1 MSSIFAEKLK
11 SLRKEYKISQRD
23 LAKEL
28 GVGSGVI
35 SDVERGQ
42 RNPSERLAFKLADR
56 FNTDPSYWLD
66 KDIEIEKMIKESPFK
81 QLTDG
86 LEQLIDEEIIKSVDD
101 FDDEEIIEIIMDL
114 VKIGFKKR
122 KIQEAKK

>member
-56 FNTDPSYWLD
+56 FNTEPSYWLD

-86 LEQLIDEEIIKSVDD
+86 LEQLIDEGIIKTVDD
-101 FDDEEIIEIIMDL
+101 FNDDEIIEIIMDL
-114 VKIGFKKR
+114 VKVGFKKK
-122 KIQEAKK
+122 KIQEIKK

>member
-1 MSSIFAEKLK
+1 MSNIFAEKLK

-56 FNTDPSYWLD
+56 FNTEPSYWLD

-86 LEQLIDEEIIKSVDD
+86 LEQLIDEGIIKTVDD
-101 FDDEEIIEIIMDL
+101 FNDDEIIEIIMDL
-114 VKIGFKKR
+114 VKVGFKKK
-122 KIQEAKK
+122 KIQEIKK

>member
-1 MSSIFAEKLK
+1 MSNIFAEKLK

-28 GVGSGVI
+28 GVGAGVI

-56 FNTDPSYWLD
+56 FNTEPSYWLD

-86 LEQLIDEEIIKSVDD
+86 LEQLIDEGIIKTVDD
-101 FDDEEIIEIIMDL
+101 FNDDEIIEIIMDL
-114 VKIGFKKR
+114 VKVGFKKK
-122 KIQEAKK
+122 KIQEIKK